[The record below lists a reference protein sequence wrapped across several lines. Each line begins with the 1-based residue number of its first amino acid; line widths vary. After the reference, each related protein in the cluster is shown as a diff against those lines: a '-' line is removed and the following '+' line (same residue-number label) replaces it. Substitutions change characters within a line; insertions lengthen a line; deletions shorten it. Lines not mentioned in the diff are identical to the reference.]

1 MPMHD
6 IFICYS
12 SQDEDKARG
21 VLTRLEARGFKC
33 WISSRDVAPGRNY
46 QEDIVRAI
54 EEAKVI
60 LFLFSEASNKT
71 SEVKKEL
78 SLASSFGISV
88 IPLRLSP
95 IKPNGA
101 LQYELAT
108 RQWIDAYPDLDAAFE
123 RILSAVEATLHATG
137 SDADRHAID
146 EPARELATLA
156 PVRTGARPAAAPGI
170 SVGSEDFEAIRAL
183 LARHVGPIAKVLI
196 ERAARDSR
204 TRDEFC
210 DKLAANMRDSADR
223 TQFLRA
229 LRNRLPAD

>member
-1 MPMHD
+1 MPTHD

-12 SQDEDKARG
+12 SQDEERARG
-21 VLTRLEARGFKC
+21 VLTRLEAHGFKC

-54 EEAKVI
+54 EQTKIIV
-60 LFLFSEASNKT
+60 FLFSEASNRT
-71 SEVKKEL
+71 AEVKKEL
-78 SLASSFGISV
+78 SLGSSFGIAV

-123 RILSAVEATLHATG
+123 KLFAAIEETLANG
-137 SDADRHAID
+137 SDADVRTIAD
-146 EPARELATLA
+146 PSREQATLA
-156 PVRTGARPAAAPGI
+156 PVRTVPRQATAPAI
-170 SVGSEDFEAIRAL
+170 SVGSEDFEAIRGL

-196 ERAARDSR
+196 ERAVKDSR
-204 TRDEFC
+204 TRSEFF
-210 DKLAANMRDSADR
+210 DKLAANVRVEAER
-223 TQFLRA
+223 AEFLRA
-229 LRNRLPAD
+229 LRTKLPAA

>member
-1 MPMHD
+1 MVKVPDKPRFQAGRPPFARERWPPMPMHD

-78 SLASSFGISV
+78 SLASS
-88 IPLRLSP
+88 
-95 IKPNGA
+95 
-101 LQYELAT
+101 
-108 RQWIDAYPDLDAAFE
+108 
-123 RILSAVEATLHATG
+123 
-137 SDADRHAID
+137 
-146 EPARELATLA
+146 
-156 PVRTGARPAAAPGI
+156 
-170 SVGSEDFEAIRAL
+170 
-183 LARHVGPIAKVLI
+183 
-196 ERAARDSR
+196 
-204 TRDEFC
+204 
-210 DKLAANMRDSADR
+210 
-223 TQFLRA
+223 
-229 LRNRLPAD
+229 

>member
-95 IKPNGA
+95 VKPNGA

-108 RQWIDAYPDLDAAFE
+108 RQWIDAYPDLDAVST

-137 SDADRHAID
+137 SDADRHAI
-146 EPARELATLA
+146 ATLA